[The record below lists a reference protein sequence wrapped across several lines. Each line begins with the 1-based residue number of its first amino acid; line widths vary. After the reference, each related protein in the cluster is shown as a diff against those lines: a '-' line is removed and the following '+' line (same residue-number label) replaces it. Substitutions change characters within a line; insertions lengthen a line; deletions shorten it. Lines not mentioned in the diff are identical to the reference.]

1 MYKEAL
7 CGLDYKYI
15 KCFVSVNNLFP
26 HRIGDLS
33 KTEKLENEDL
43 RNQNWKMILSII
55 IIYKQST
62 LKFEN
67 EASQILELEN

>member
-1 MYKEAL
+1 MYKQAL

-15 KCFVSVNNLFP
+15 KCFVSVNNFFP

-43 RNQNWKMILSII
+43 RNQNWKMILSN
-55 IIYKQST
+55 K
-62 LKFEN
+62 LP
-67 EASQILELEN
+67 